1 MLKFETNFRD
11 GTDGKD
17 RSKAE
22 VESNIQLKKATMA
35 LCEAV
40 MHFFYGIDE
49 SISEKLQT
57 HNLQILSQLGQIET
71 RQKQITYSL
80 ETLRNKVDDLCSLKN
95 LLEQEGQSK
104 RILTN
109 QHYEEHVIQPIAKAL
124 APITDMV
131 EDARKTLRPSKDPSD
146 DGCMD
151 LVDAIYS
158 QLKQFFTNFGV
169 ESISHKPNTRFNPKL
184 MKPVKV
190 VPTANIDLDGCVAE
204 SLLTGLM
211 LNKDRLLRPESVS
224 LYKYKAVEEQ
234 NILTLNE
241 RMDVNVTGN

>member
-1 MLKFETNFRD
+1 MINMIKFKD
-11 GTDGKD
+11 GFQGKVDGKETANID
-17 RSKAE
+17 SHFREAAIMLNKA
-22 VESNIQLKKATMA
+22 IIHLF
-35 LCEAV
+35 C
-40 MHFFYGIDE
+40 GIDN
-49 SISEKLQT
+49 SLSEKLQT
-57 HNLQILSQLGQIET
+57 HNLQISSQLGQIET
-71 RQKQITYSL
+71 GQKQITYSL

-131 EDARKTLRPSKDPSD
+131 EDARKTLRPSEDPSD

-211 LNKDRLLRPESVS
+211 LNKERLLRPESVS
-224 LYKYKAVEEQ
+224 LYKHKAVEEQ